1 MMDPVRFTSLP
12 VPPGAVAPAPTAPD
26 GAGFAARMQDA
37 LANANREQIAADR
50 TAAQL
55 ANGEVDTVDA
65 VLALSKADLTLRH
78 LVALR
83 NRVLEAFQ
91 EVMRL
96 PL

>member
-1 MMDPVRFTSLP
+1 M
-12 VPPGAVAPAPTAPD
+12 
-26 GAGFAARMQDA
+26 
-37 LANANREQIAADR
+37 
-50 TAAQL
+50 
-55 ANGEVDTVDA
+55 ANGQVDTVEA